1 MLTYLGLG
9 YLCQTK
15 GEYYLMN
22 ACFRL
27 LSLIVFIT

>member
-1 MLTYLGLG
+1 MLSYLGLG

-15 GEYYLMN
+15 REYYLMN